1 MRLKI
6 AASLLIGAGCME
18 EATFV
23 GVCRDRW
30 HSDTGRLVQEV
41 TSIGSVPMQMIEGF
55 SAQERRAI

>member
-6 AASLLIGAGCME
+6 AALSPIGDGCVKK
-18 EATFV
+18 ATFM

-41 TSIGSVPMQMIEGF
+41 TSIGSVC
-55 SAQERRAI
+55 R